1 MKKVFLQLIVA
12 VLGLILCFS
21 LSACG
26 GDDIEKFIDISRY
39 SAMTLEGTD
48 KIEVEFDNNTGTP
61 FYFTI
66 DEEETICE
74 IMDIVI
80 NATVTA
86 KDGDLWAGDNTYI
99 KIIQGNNE
107 YRLSVRA
114 NKENSTFYYF
124 DDSALQDKIYD
135 LARQAGAYEP
145 ENPFAD
151 FSVFANEVISGLID
165 KGYTATKEFT
175 TTVNFTKGEIMSNVK
190 ADFYDENSMV
200 QNKVNGVSLSNG
212 RYAFTNS
219 DSIYKELCGALLET
233 LGIVMDNGVAEMDNI
248 LATYSETSKQS
259 DIFKKNGYIYF
270 LVFHEKAEYS
280 DLINSWLPNFEF
292 NVFSADSMATYFE
305 SIDKAQYAQ
314 LTNNHINQPSIY
326 ASAKVHLV
334 GKVQS
339 VRNIENVDSYLIGKV
354 VTVKV
359 GEIICEI
366 WFDYAYYPFD
376 FIVGDTVDVYGTIDS
391 FGDVVN
397 ISAKTIS

>member
-1 MKKVFLQLIVA
+1 MKRGFLRLLAAVFGVIFCL
-12 VLGLILCFS
+12 S
-21 LSACG
+21 LAACG
-26 GDDIEKFIDISRY
+26 GDDIAKLTDIPRY
-39 SAMTLEGTD
+39 SAITPEGTD
-48 KIEVEFDNNTGTP
+48 RIEVEFDNNTGTP

-66 DEEETICE
+66 DEEETVCE

-80 NATVTA
+80 NATITA
-86 KDGDLWAGDNTYI
+86 KRGDLAAGDNTFI
-99 KIIQGNNE
+99 KIVQGNNE

-114 NKENSTFYYF
+114 NKENDTFYYF
-124 DDSALQDKIYD
+124 DASDLQDKIYD

-151 FSVFANEVISGLID
+151 FSAFANEVISGLED
-165 KGYTATKEFT
+165 KGYTAAKEFT
-175 TTVNFTKGEIMSNVK
+175 STVNFTKGEIMSRVT

-200 QNKVNGVSLSNG
+200 QNRVNGVCLSNG
-212 RYAFTNS
+212 RYAFADS

-233 LGIVMDNGVAEMDNI
+233 LGIVTDNGIEEMDNV

-259 DIFKKNGYIYF
+259 DIFTRNGYIYF

-292 NVFSADSMATYFE
+292 NVFNVDSMAAYFE
-305 SIDKAQYAQ
+305 SIDKTQYAQ
-314 LTNNHINQPSIY
+314 LTTNHINQPSIY
-326 ASAKVHLV
+326 ASAKVHLA
-334 GKVQS
+334 GEVQS
-339 VRNIENVDSYLIGKV
+339 IRNIENVDSYLIGKV

-366 WFDYAYYPFD
+366 WYDYAYYPFT
-376 FIVGDTVDVYGTIDS
+376 FVVGDTVDVYGTIDS
-391 FGDVVN
+391 FGDVVS